1 MERIKALLAVAL
13 FVAGLIFG
21 TPVISPRVELNKP
34 SAREEKV
41 RAHINNDTVSI
52 SQHTL
57 QPVTNSDLVK
67 TVE

>member
-21 TPVISPRVELNKP
+21 TPVISPRVELIK
-34 SAREEKV
+34 SSSREEKV
-41 RAHINNDTVSI
+41 RTHINTDTVSI

-67 TVE
+67 TGE